1 MARHKL
7 TEKTCKSLIE
17 PGIYGDGDGLWLRVR
32 AGGSRQWVFI
42 YRWAGKRAELG
53 LGGYGTGTAPVS
65 LALARE
71 KAEAVRQRLARD
83 EDPKTER
90 KAKSGKTFLDIMN
103 DVITTKT
110 KGFKNAKHRQQ
121 WRNTLDTYATHLH
134 PILISKVTVD
144 DVVETLK
151 PIWDTIPET
160 ADRLRMRIAAVMDA
174 AKARGLY
181 AGDNPAAWRGNLQHL
196 LTERSGLV
204 RGHHAALDYKDV
216 PITMKALQ
224 ASSAV
229 SARAVEFACLTAT
242 RSGETRGAVWPE
254 FDLEEKLWVIPKER
268 MKAGREHRV
277 PLCDRAVDIL
287 KERKE
292 LATSDVVFEG
302 GVVGG
307 SISDTAMVKS
317 LRAASP
323 DKTIT
328 LHGLRSSFRD
338 WTGDTTTHPRDIV
351 EMALAHAIKDATEA
365 AYRRKDALEKRRLLM
380 DDWAAFCASAK

>member
-7 TEKTCKSLIE
+7 TEKACKALTD

-103 DVITTKT
+103 DVIKTKT

-160 ADRLRMRIAAVMDA
+160 SDRLRMRIAAVMDA
-174 AKARGLY
+174 ARARGLY
-181 AGDNPAAWRGNLQHL
+181 VGDNPAAWRGNLAHL
-196 LTERSGLV
+196 LPERQKLS
-204 RGHHAALDYKDV
+204 RGHHAALAYDDV
-216 PITMKALQ
+216 PVTMKVLR

-254 FDLEEKLWVIPKER
+254 LDLDGKLWVIPKER

-277 PLCDRAVDIL
+277 PLSDRAVEIL
-287 KERKE
+287 RAMKEV
-292 LATSDVVFEG
+292 ATSDLVFEG
-302 GVVGG
+302 GNVG
-307 SISDTAMVKS
+307 SPISDTAMVKV

-338 WTGDTTTHPRDIV
+338 WAGDTTQHPRDVV
-351 EMALAHAIKDATEA
+351 EMALAHTIADQTEA
-365 AYRRKDALEKRRLLM
+365 AYRRSDALAKRRLLM
-380 DDWAAFCASAK
+380 DSWGDYCGSAV